1 MSSGSRASRLLSSC
15 HANFL
20 ARSVKSLEGCH
31 GPHYSVRE
39 IFVKARQM
47 APCLLV
53 FEDLDSLVTDKVKS
67 FFLNEVDGLESND
80 GIMMIGSTNYRKL
93 LIPGLNMPWCCPCD
107 TLALCSIGLEN
118 ND

>member
-1 MSSGSRASRLLSSC
+1 MVGASTPVSSVPCVTLRSIDFSRT
-15 HANFL
+15 
-20 ARSVKSLEGCH
+20 VKSLEGCH

-53 FEDLDSLVTDKVKS
+53 FEDLDSLITDNVKS

-80 GIMMIGSTNYRKL
+80 GIMMIGSTNYRKSSFPEL
-93 LIPGLNMPWCCPCD
+93 DDVVGRHGFSAVDHMSLFY
-107 TLALCSIGLEN
+107 
-118 ND
+118 

>member
-1 MSSGSRASRLLSSC
+1 MLLTNPHFAILVAGYRLTDYHHL
-15 HANFL
+15 
-20 ARSVKSLEGCH
+20 VKSLEGCH

-53 FEDLDSLVTDKVKS
+53 FEDLDSLITDKVKS

-80 GIMMIGSTNYRKL
+80 GIMMIGSTNYRMSPL
-93 LIPGLNMPWCCPCD
+93 SHYP
-107 TLALCSIGLEN
+107 ALVPPT
-118 ND
+118 

>member
-1 MSSGSRASRLLSSC
+1 MLSDSHTSRILNSC
-15 HANFL
+15 YANFL
-20 ARSVKSLEGCH
+20 AGSVKSLEGCH

-53 FEDLDSLVTDKVKS
+53 FEDLDSLVTDRVKS

-80 GIMMIGSTNYRKL
+80 GIMMIGSTNYRKSP
-93 LIPGLNMPWCCPCD
+93 IPGLNISVRCIRP
-107 TLALCSIGLEN
+107 
-118 ND
+118 